1 MPITPIVPAAAR
13 RQKEKTGQTYR
24 PLLSDEDWL
33 REAGAD
39 AAGAEGAE

>member
-1 MPITPIVPAAAR
+1 MPIAPIVPAAAR

-39 AAGAEGAE
+39 AAGADGAE